1 MNPFPGP
8 QSVLVMDN
16 VSFHHNGRIADLVE
30 QRGCR
35 LFYLPA
41 YSPDLNPIEKGFSVL
56 KAKLRRYGSL
66 TGGEDDGEQIQIYTS
81 LVFTPEL
88 MRSLFRGCGQRWASY
103 ATSSVSVA

>member
-16 VSFHHNGRIADLVE
+16 AAIHHNGRIEEIVE
-30 QRGCR
+30 AKGCR

-41 YSPDLNPIEKGFSVL
+41 YSPNLNPIEKGFSVL
-56 KAKLRRYGSL
+56 KAYLRRYGNL
-66 TGGEDDGEQIQIYTS
+66 QGGASDGDEIQMFAQ

-88 MRSLFRGCGQRWASY
+88 MRSLFRGWGY
-103 ATSSVSVA
+103 MD